1 VFAESESGVT
11 AILKVSGS
19 DTRPVSPPRIHE
31 TADVTLSASIGD
43 GTLIWHQVQIRE
55 GAQIGENCI
64 IGKGAYIDAGVK
76 IGSNC
81 KIQNYALVY
90 SGATLGDGV
99 FIGPAAI
106 LTNDR
111 YPRAINPDGELK
123 RALDWDHGKI
133 YIDDGVSI
141 GAGAVLVTDI
151 HIGRFATIGAGAVV
165 THNVPPHALMIGS
178 PAYQCGWV
186 CRCGRP
192 MTVDV
197 ACPNC
202 GDTIEGVRA

>member
-1 VFAESESGVT
+1 MT
-11 AILKVSGS
+11 AILRASKQHGMTGDTAKIHPTAEVS
-19 DTRPVSPPRIHE
+19 DLATV
-31 TADVTLSASIGD
+31 GD
-43 GTLIWHQVQIRE
+43 GARIWHQVQVRE
-55 GAQIGENCI
+55 HANIGANCI
-64 IGKGAYIDAGVK
+64 IGKGAYIDANVT
-76 IGSNC
+76 IGANC

-111 YPRAINPDGELK
+111 YPRAVSPDGELK
-123 RALDWDHGKI
+123 DADDWDHGTI
-133 YIDDGVSI
+133 FIDDGAAI

-151 HIGRFATIGAGAVV
+151 RIGRFATIGAGSVV
-165 THNVPPHALMIGS
+165 THDVPAHALMIGS

-192 MTVDV
+192 MTAGVD
-197 ACPNC
+197 CPTC
-202 GDTIEGVRA
+202 GDSIEGVKS

>member
-1 VFAESESGVT
+1 VT
-11 AILKVSGS
+11 AILRETGIAIELAN
-19 DTRPVSPPRIHE
+19 PPRIHA
-31 TADVTLSASIGD
+31 TADVTPSAVIGN
-43 GTLIWHQVQIRE
+43 GTSIWHDVQVRE
-55 GAQIGENCI
+55 GAQIGENCT

-81 KIQNYALVY
+81 KIQNYAPVY
-90 SGATLGDGV
+90 SSATLGDGV

-133 YIDDGVSI
+133 FIDDGVAI
-141 GAGAVLVTDI
+141 GAGAVLVTNI
-151 HIGRFATIGAGAVV
+151 RIGRFATIGAGAVV
-165 THNVPPHALMIGS
+165 THDVPPHALMIGS

-192 MTVDV
+192 MTGDMI
-197 ACPNC
+197 CSTC
-202 GDTIEGVRA
+202 GDSIEGVRS